1 MINKRQ
7 MKKTTLIYVL
17 AVLLFGTSVYA
28 DVQSQNTKNSTLKLS
43 FSERFRF
50 VSWDN
55 ATSLDRTQAKE
66 SSFTRHRTSLMA
78 QWIPKPGLEL
88 AVKLTNE
95 FRYYFVP
102 EGRDFNLHEVFV
114 DNLYV
119 KSNKPWDLPLSFI
132 IGRQNIMLGEGFLVM
147 DGHPLD
153 GSRSIYFNAARMDL
167 FLNKSNKLI
176 LFYTYQPETDNYLP
190 VINNKDQKLIEQ
202 PEEGIGIYFS
212 GKFNEVNLD
221 SYLIRKN
228 IHSTDTKPMSSCINT
243 AGSRF
248 VYQLLERF
256 SMTGEGAIQFGNYG
270 DFDRLSFGGYLH
282 LDYKTNKLIPLLQ
295 TATLGTIYLAGDD
308 PETERWEGWDPLF
321 SRWPKWSESYIY
333 TLIPEYNGKVAYWS
347 NFISIYG
354 TLKFKV
360 SRDIDLNLSYH
371 HLVAAENSDL
381 LSAFSGGNGKTRG
394 GLLIAK
400 SVFKLN
406 KHLTGHVLWE
416 FFSPGNFYRPG
427 ADCYNWFRFELIYRI

>member
-1 MINKRQ
+1 
-7 MKKTTLIYVL
+7 MKKTILISVL
-17 AVLLFGTSVYA
+17 AVLFFNTCVYA
-28 DVQSQNTKNSTLKLS
+28 EGQSYNTKTSSLKLS

-50 VSWDN
+50 VNWDN
-55 ATSLDRTQAKE
+55 ATSLDKAQAKE
-66 SSFTRHRTSLMA
+66 STFTRHRTSLMV
-78 QWIPKPGLEL
+78 QWIPKPDLEL

-102 EGRDFNLHEVFV
+102 KGRDFNLHEVFV

-119 KSNKPWDLPLSFI
+119 KFNKPWDLPLSFI

-167 FLNKSNKLI
+167 FLNKNNKLI
-176 LFYTYQPETDNYLP
+176 LFYTYQPETDDYLP
-190 VINNKDQKLIEQ
+190 VINNKDQRLIEQ
-202 PEEGIGIYFS
+202 PEDGMGIYFS

-228 IHSTDTKPMSSCINT
+228 IHSTNKNPMSSYINT
-243 AGSRF
+243 TGSRF
-248 VYQLLERF
+248 VYQPLEKF
-256 SMTGEGAIQFGNYG
+256 SMTGEGAVQFGDYG

-282 LDYKTNKLIPLLQ
+282 LDYKAAQLLPLLQ

-308 PETERWEGWDPLF
+308 PETEKWEGWDPLF

-354 TLKFKV
+354 TLKFQV
-360 SRDIDLNLSYH
+360 SSNIDLSISCH
-371 HLVAAENSDL
+371 HLKAAENPDMSRV
-381 LSAFSGGNGKTRG
+381 FPGGNGKTRG
-394 GLLIAK
+394 RLLIVK
-400 SVFKLN
+400 SVFRLN
-406 KHLTGHVLWE
+406 GHLTGHVLWE

-427 ADCYNWFRFELIYRI
+427 ADCYNFFRFELIYRI

>member
-167 FLNKSNKLI
+167 FLNKSNKL
-176 LFYTYQPETDNYLP
+176 
-190 VINNKDQKLIEQ
+190 
-202 PEEGIGIYFS
+202 
-212 GKFNEVNLD
+212 
-221 SYLIRKN
+221 
-228 IHSTDTKPMSSCINT
+228 
-243 AGSRF
+243 
-248 VYQLLERF
+248 
-256 SMTGEGAIQFGNYG
+256 
-270 DFDRLSFGGYLH
+270 
-282 LDYKTNKLIPLLQ
+282 
-295 TATLGTIYLAGDD
+295 
-308 PETERWEGWDPLF
+308 
-321 SRWPKWSESYIY
+321 
-333 TLIPEYNGKVAYWS
+333 
-347 NFISIYG
+347 
-354 TLKFKV
+354 
-360 SRDIDLNLSYH
+360 
-371 HLVAAENSDL
+371 
-381 LSAFSGGNGKTRG
+381 
-394 GLLIAK
+394 
-400 SVFKLN
+400 
-406 KHLTGHVLWE
+406 
-416 FFSPGNFYRPG
+416 
-427 ADCYNWFRFELIYRI
+427 